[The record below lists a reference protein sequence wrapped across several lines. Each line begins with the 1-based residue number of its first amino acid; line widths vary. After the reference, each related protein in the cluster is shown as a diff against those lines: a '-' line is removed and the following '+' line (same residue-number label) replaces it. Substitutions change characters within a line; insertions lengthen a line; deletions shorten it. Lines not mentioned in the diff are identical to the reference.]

1 MVGIT
6 TVFMGLQWFSLGTY
20 VAMANLINLEANL
33 QTYQPSME
41 IIQSLDGE
49 KTSPGTMTNVP
60 SGKRLHSY

>member
-49 KTSPGTMTNVP
+49 KDITGNHDKGT
-60 SGKRLHSY
+60 LW